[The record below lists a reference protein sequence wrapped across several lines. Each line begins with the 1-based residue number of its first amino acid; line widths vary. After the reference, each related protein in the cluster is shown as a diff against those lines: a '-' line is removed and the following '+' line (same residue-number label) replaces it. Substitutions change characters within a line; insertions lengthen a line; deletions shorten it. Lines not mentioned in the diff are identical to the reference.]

1 MGSPVGEGARVFA
14 GTVGLVCARRP
25 AAAGCLGRAWSWPTR
40 RMYAHGLRRSD
51 GGRPRVDQRQRGKAP
66 ATGGP
71 VDSVGPVAKRR
82 GNQWVVGTGEPT
94 GGGTRR

>member
-14 GTVGLVCARRP
+14 GTVGLVCARGP

-51 GGRPRVDQRQRGKAP
+51 GGRPRVDQRQRGHAP
-66 ATGGP
+66 ATERT
-71 VDSVGPVAKRR
+71 VDYVRRVAERR
-82 GNQWVVGTGEPT
+82 GNRCAVGRVEATG
-94 GGGTRR
+94 RRTWP